1 MRILWLNWRD
11 IKNPAA
17 GGAELVTH
25 EVASRWVKKGH
36 SVTLFCASFPGGSD
50 EQVLDGVRIIR
61 RGRQYSVHYQA
72 WRYYSRLPPDRFD
85 IVVDEINTI
94 PFFTPLYVR
103 GKHLAFFHQLAR
115 EVWRF
120 EAPFP
125 LNVLGYLLE
134 PLYLRLYRSTATVAV
149 SESTRQDLIELGFQR
164 VYLVEDGVDVTPVAN
179 VPAQDQK
186 EENPTVIYVGRLVPS
201 KRVIDI
207 VQAIGLVRAHIPNV
221 QLWLVG
227 DGTRKYIRRLKMLVS
242 DYGLRNSVRFWGKVP
257 HAQKVEL
264 LTRAHA
270 LALTSVREGWGLVV
284 IEANAVGTPAV
295 VYNVHGLR
303 DSVRHGQTGLV
314 CKAETP
320 RELAASI
327 RTLLTWDELRA
338 TLARGALEWS
348 RCFDWDKNADEFLCV
363 VNQVFGEPDPS
374 RAK

>member
-25 EVASRWVKKGH
+25 EVAKRWVEAGH
-36 SVTLFCASFPGGSD
+36 SVTLFCASFPGALGEELS
-50 EQVLDGVRIIR
+50 DGVQIIR
-61 RGRQYSVHYQA
+61 RGRQYSVHFHA
-72 WRYYSRLPPDRFD
+72 WRYYSRLQRDCYD

-94 PFFTPLYVR
+94 PFFTPLYAH

-125 LNVLGYLLE
+125 LNYLGYILE
-134 PLYLRLYRSTATVAV
+134 PWYLRLYRGTPTVAV
-149 SESTRQDLIELGFQR
+149 SESTRQDLLDLGFQR
-164 VYLVEDGVDVTPVAN
+164 VYLVEDGVDVTPLVDL
-179 VPAQDQK
+179 PAQDQK

-207 VQAIGLVRAHIPNV
+207 VEAIAQVRAHIPNV

-227 DGTRKYIRRLKMLVS
+227 DGTRAYVRRLKKLVS
-242 DYGLRNSVRFWGKVP
+242 DYGLKNSVRFWGKVS
-257 HAQKVEL
+257 HEQKVQL
-264 LTRAHA
+264 LTRAHT

-284 IEANAVGTPAV
+284 IEANAVGTPAI

-320 RELAASI
+320 RELAASL
-327 RTLLTWDELRA
+327 RTILTWDELRT
-338 TLARGALEWS
+338 TLSRGALDWS
-348 RCFDWDKNADEFLCV
+348 RCFNWGKNAAEFLSV
-363 VNQVFGEPDPS
+363 VNQITGVLDAGVAE
-374 RAK
+374 

>member
-25 EVASRWVKKGH
+25 EVARRWVQKGH

-50 EQVLDGVRIIR
+50 EQVLDGVQIIR
-61 RGRQYSVHYQA
+61 RGRQYSVHYHA
-72 WRYYSRLPPDRFD
+72 WRYYSRLMPDCFD
-85 IVVDEINTI
+85 MVVDEINTI

-103 GKHLAFFHQLAR
+103 GKHLAFFHQLAC
-115 EVWRF
+115 EVWRY

-125 LNVLGYLLE
+125 LNLIGYLLE
-134 PLYLRLYRSTATVAV
+134 PWYLRPYRGTPTVAV
-149 SESTRQDLIELGFQR
+149 SESTQRDLVELGLQR
-164 VYLVEDGVDVTPVAN
+164 VYLVEDGVDVTPLAN
-179 VPAQDQK
+179 VPAEDQK

-207 VQAIGLVRAHIPNV
+207 VKAIGLVRAHIPNV

-227 DGTRKYIRRLKMLVS
+227 DGTRAYIRKLKKLVS
-242 DYGLRNSVRFWGKVP
+242 DYGLRSSVRFWGKVP
-257 HAQKVEL
+257 HAQKVDL

-284 IEANAVGTPAV
+284 IEANAVGTPAI

-303 DSVRHGQTGLV
+303 DSVRHGETGLV
-314 CKAETP
+314 CMAETP

-338 TLARGALEWS
+338 TLSRGALEWS
-348 RCFDWDKNADEFLCV
+348 RCFNWDKNADDFMAV
-363 VNQVFGEPDPS
+363 VDQVSAEPDAPGA
-374 RAK
+374 R

>member
-25 EVASRWVKKGH
+25 EVAKRWVQKGH

-50 EQVLDGVRIIR
+50 EQVLDGVHIVR
-61 RGRQYSVHYQA
+61 RGRQYSVHYHA
-72 WRYYSRLPPDRFD
+72 WRYYSRQPRDRFD
-85 IVVDEINTI
+85 FVVDEINTI

-103 GKHLAFFHQLAR
+103 GKHLALFHQLAR
-115 EVWRF
+115 EVWRY

-125 LNVLGYLLE
+125 LNILGYLLE
-134 PLYLRLYRSTATVAV
+134 PWYLRLYRHTPTVTG
-149 SESTRQDLIELGFQR
+149 SESTRQDLYELGFQR
-164 VYLVEDGVDVTPVAN
+164 VYLVEYGVDVTPLAD
-179 VPAQDQK
+179 VPTEDQK

-227 DGTRKYIRRLKMLVS
+227 DGMRKYIRRLKELVS
-242 DYGLRNSVRFWGKVP
+242 HYGLRNSVRFWGKVP
-257 HAQKVEL
+257 HGQKIEL

-314 CKAETP
+314 CKSETP

-327 RTLLTWDELRA
+327 RTLLTWDDLRA
-338 TLARGALEWS
+338 TLSRGALEWS
-348 RCFDWDKNADEFLCV
+348 RSFDWDRNADEFWCV
-363 VNQVFGEPDPS
+363 VNQVFSERDAS